1 MVFAL
6 IELGY
11 EHVFDY
17 FALGKALL
25 KLYELTQAKNK
36 RDVSNELRRFF
47 NGEKPG
53 DGHSVRLGDGHGDS
67 EKSTGEMASLV
78 GGINALL
85 STSDAAPRFV
95 EKGCIERHFSGSGR
109 CEVCGATVE
118 CDRKLNAL
126 TQLNGHGSVSDK
138 LATENAAMKECPNCS
153 KPKLIN

>member
-1 MVFAL
+1 M
-6 IELGY
+6 
-11 EHVFDY
+11 FDY

-85 STSDAAPRFV
+85 STSDGAPSFSLQKIINNEGPPSQKRCSYQGLLQANQLRACCLGFM
-95 EKGCIERHFSGSGR
+95 CRCQQRHG
-109 CEVCGATVE
+109 
-118 CDRKLNAL
+118 
-126 TQLNGHGSVSDK
+126 
-138 LATENAAMKECPNCS
+138 
-153 KPKLIN
+153 